1 MEGDFEGWIHRSA
14 ATLRREFRDA
24 GLTQCGLYC
33 FIDAQKIDA
42 VNALEVCS

>member
-1 MEGDFEGWIHRSA
+1 MEGDFEGWIQRSA

-24 GLTQCGLYC
+24 GLTHCGLYC

-42 VNALEVCS
+42 VNALEVCP